1 MAESPK
7 GLSENI
13 EMALSKAHF
22 NVCNSKNPI
31 RTIKDFSTVKYV
43 FQFPPFFFV
52 TIHVP
57 MWSNITMYALFDI
70 IMSKNLFLN

>member
-43 FQFPPFFFV
+43 FQFPPFFCHYSC
-52 TIHVP
+52 THVIKY
-57 MWSNITMYALFDI
+57 NNVCI
-70 IMSKNLFLN
+70 IWYYYE